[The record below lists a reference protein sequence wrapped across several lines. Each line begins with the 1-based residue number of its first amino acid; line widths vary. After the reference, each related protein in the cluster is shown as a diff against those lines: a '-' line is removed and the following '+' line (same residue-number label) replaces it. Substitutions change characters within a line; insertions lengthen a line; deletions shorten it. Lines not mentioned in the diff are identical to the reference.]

1 MLLSFQRIFSFV
13 QVFIYMFVVISTIF
27 DRMEV
32 GSSSFAPLLL
42 FIKKWRTPL
51 IYSAILLTFV
61 AQRLSSTGE
70 FDMYV
75 NDELVFSK
83 HSAGRY
89 PTEEVFVG
97 CGGNV

>member
-1 MLLSFQRIFSFV
+1 ML
-13 QVFIYMFVVISTIF
+13 STVF

-70 FDMYV
+70 FDMYI

-83 HSAGRY
+83 QSAGRY
-89 PTEEVFVG
+89 PTEEVSVCHG
-97 CGGNV
+97 VISRSWYSC